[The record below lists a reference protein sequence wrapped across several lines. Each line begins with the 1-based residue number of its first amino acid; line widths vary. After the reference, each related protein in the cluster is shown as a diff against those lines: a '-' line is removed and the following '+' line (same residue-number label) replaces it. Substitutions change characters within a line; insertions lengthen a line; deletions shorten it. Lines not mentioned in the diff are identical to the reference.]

1 MSNNFENSQ
10 SASQQLGMPEP
21 LKLDSNIINGEG
33 GADVDEA
40 LMAQQKEDA
49 LKDIFLQKEI
59 EVKARQDNGES
70 PSNYTKYKLAI
81 FDQLLKNKSVDFPRV
96 VRQLRGPNNPD
107 TFDLGSCYSAFE
119 TVRFYSNNAQ
129 ELHDGY
135 QIKNSMELSDD
146 PAQYVEQVSQLFDK
160 ISTQKQAMMQ
170 RNNQLGIPSSKYD
183 YYRLAILENLFKN
196 NRVEMSRLGR
206 ELQEE
211 EGDDFDPEAFQD
223 AYLILDRENKLKT
236 QQVQKQNEEK
246 EEVLEKQPTE
256 PVSPEIPAELNNA
269 IISEIPE
276 EPNNKYPDKK
286 IKAKIIG
293 AAVYKTIASIVG
305 LKSVVDWLGAGLGSL
320 GLKIGQ
326 RTDVYKYFDQKKET
340 AQDRGDINNALEK
353 LIEAAAARHDFK
365 QAIYQDERY
374 IKLVAETNQ
383 LLEGYKQTE
392 DVEARAIL
400 ADKMKQN
407 QEEKKKIAQEYAM
420 VANQAEKDQELKN
433 LAIEYNNLID
443 NARSTAYYDLPVQ
456 QRQQI
461 DANWDHLSE
470 AERSLYTLPEAD
482 KRTMKIRLGQVLINN
497 LEKNDALADQRRRSA
512 QDILRDYV
520 HGKVEASALIKDSL
534 NTALTLTGAGA
545 LRGFTYW
552 TMAMVER
559 SKSKNR
565 EFRKE
570 YSWNQV
576 GEKISSSRRLFDLF
590 VTSMKETY
598 YGLSGRRFV
607 QKYTVDKQGK
617 LKRYSDKIQM
627 KGLPATALRAQSLG
641 EITRLF
647 GIGTQTMAAI
657 VTEGMSLQGS
667 LENIADT
674 FKGDA
679 LGNMA
684 NNWYQNFR
692 IDQRIAKSLKILQ
705 DKGDHGGGQ
714 MVTEK
719 TTAVGTTPEKPDT
732 QDIDLK
738 HLENLDTIKIA
749 QLAEQG
755 HRVVKGGSVSEA
767 LGRSVS
773 GREDMLLIT
782 FNNKGEPIIYDGY
795 NPNVIAP
802 DARVLD
808 YGGRLVAIDND
819 SSHLHFYEQH
829 YFDDLSKQI
838 DINLKQENIGEQ
850 VVLSTLAPQGPK
862 IEEVVSDSTI
872 VHNMP
877 DSASLGKYS
886 DHPYFNLTTKGK
898 IDYDDL
904 VHGNSDLY
912 RQFVM
917 FNRPGG
923 AWSTNAGQDLLSDI
937 DRIYH
942 NEDLSVADRIKILEG
957 IKEVMVKPDLVS
969 HVNDS
974 ETKDL
979 LSRTYQHYADSI
991 DHSIELLKHPDGQ
1004 PIPEEWNGGLDE
1016 FIKWRDAHRPT
1027 GN

>member
-1 MSNNFENSQ
+1 
-10 SASQQLGMPEP
+10 
-21 LKLDSNIINGEG
+21 
-33 GADVDEA
+33 
-40 LMAQQKEDA
+40 
-49 LKDIFLQKEI
+49 
-59 EVKARQDNGES
+59 
-70 PSNYTKYKLAI
+70 
-81 FDQLLKNKSVDFPRV
+81 
-96 VRQLRGPNNPD
+96 
-107 TFDLGSCYSAFE
+107 
-119 TVRFYSNNAQ
+119 
-129 ELHDGY
+129 
-135 QIKNSMELSDD
+135 
-146 PAQYVEQVSQLFDK
+146 
-160 ISTQKQAMMQ
+160 
-170 RNNQLGIPSSKYD
+170 
-183 YYRLAILENLFKN
+183 
-196 NRVEMSRLGR
+196 
-206 ELQEE
+206 
-211 EGDDFDPEAFQD
+211 
-223 AYLILDRENKLKT
+223 
-236 QQVQKQNEEK
+236 
-246 EEVLEKQPTE
+246 
-256 PVSPEIPAELNNA
+256 
-269 IISEIPE
+269 
-276 EPNNKYPDKK
+276 
-286 IKAKIIG
+286 
-293 AAVYKTIASIVG
+293 
-305 LKSVVDWLGAGLGSL
+305 LGAGLGSL

-365 QAIYQDERY
+365 QTIYQDERY
-374 IKLVAETNQ
+374 KKLVAETNQ

-607 QKYTVDKQGK
+607 QKYTIDKQGK
-617 LKRYSDKIQM
+617 LKRCSDKIQM
-627 KGLPATALRAQSLG
+627 KGLPATALRTQSLG

-705 DKGDHGGGQ
+705 DKGDHGSGQ

-974 ETKDL
+974 GTKDL

-991 DHSIELLKHPDGQ
+991 DHSIELLKHPDSQ

>member
-1 MSNNFENSQ
+1 
-10 SASQQLGMPEP
+10 
-21 LKLDSNIINGEG
+21 
-33 GADVDEA
+33 
-40 LMAQQKEDA
+40 
-49 LKDIFLQKEI
+49 
-59 EVKARQDNGES
+59 
-70 PSNYTKYKLAI
+70 
-81 FDQLLKNKSVDFPRV
+81 
-96 VRQLRGPNNPD
+96 
-107 TFDLGSCYSAFE
+107 
-119 TVRFYSNNAQ
+119 
-129 ELHDGY
+129 
-135 QIKNSMELSDD
+135 MELSDD

-160 ISTQKQAMMQ
+160 ISAQKQAMMQ

-183 YYRLAILENLFKN
+183 YYRLAILENLLKN

-223 AYLILDRENKLKT
+223 AYLILDRENKLET

-256 PVSPEIPAELNNA
+256 PDSPEIPAELNNA

-365 QAIYQDERY
+365 QTIYQDERY
-374 IKLVAETNQ
+374 KKLVAETNQ

>member
-1 MSNNFENSQ
+1 MF
-10 SASQQLGMPEP
+10 
-21 LKLDSNIINGEG
+21 I
-33 GADVDEA
+33 
-40 LMAQQKEDA
+40 
-49 LKDIFLQKEI
+49 
-59 EVKARQDNGES
+59 
-70 PSNYTKYKLAI
+70 
-81 FDQLLKNKSVDFPRV
+81 
-96 VRQLRGPNNPD
+96 
-107 TFDLGSCYSAFE
+107 
-119 TVRFYSNNAQ
+119 
-129 ELHDGY
+129 
-135 QIKNSMELSDD
+135 
-146 PAQYVEQVSQLFDK
+146 
-160 ISTQKQAMMQ
+160 
-170 RNNQLGIPSSKYD
+170 
-183 YYRLAILENLFKN
+183 
-196 NRVEMSRLGR
+196 
-206 ELQEE
+206 
-211 EGDDFDPEAFQD
+211 
-223 AYLILDRENKLKT
+223 YLIVCQT
-236 QQVQKQNEEK
+236 
-246 EEVLEKQPTE
+246 
-256 PVSPEIPAELNNA
+256 I
-269 IISEIPE
+269 
-276 EPNNKYPDKK
+276 KY
-286 IKAKIIG
+286 
-293 AAVYKTIASIVG
+293 
-305 LKSVVDWLGAGLGSL
+305 
-320 GLKIGQ
+320 
-326 RTDVYKYFDQKKET
+326 
-340 AQDRGDINNALEK
+340 N
-353 LIEAAAARHDFK
+353 H
-365 QAIYQDERY
+365 
-374 IKLVAETNQ
+374 
-383 LLEGYKQTE
+383 
-392 DVEARAIL
+392 
-400 ADKMKQN
+400 
-407 QEEKKKIAQEYAM
+407 
-420 VANQAEKDQELKN
+420 
-433 LAIEYNNLID
+433 LID
-443 NARSTAYYDLPVQ
+443 NARSTAYYDLPAQ

-470 AERSLYTLPEAD
+470 AERNLYTLPEED
-482 KRTMKIRLGQVLINN
+482 KRTMKIRLGQILINN
-497 LEKNDALADQRRRSA
+497 LEKNNTLADQRRRST

-520 HGKVEASALIKDSL
+520 HGKVEASALIKDGL
-534 NTALTLTGAGA
+534 NTAFTLTGAGA

-590 VTSMKETY
+590 TTSMKETY

-607 QKYTVDKQGK
+607 QKYTIDKDGK
-617 LKRYSDKIQM
+617 LKQYSDKIKM
-627 KGLPATALRAQSLG
+627 KGLPATALKAQSLG

-657 VTEGMSLQGS
+657 ITEGMSLQGS

-684 NNWYQNFR
+684 DNWYQNFR

-705 DKGDHGGGQ
+705 DKRDHGDGQ
-714 MVTEK
+714 VI
-719 TTAVGTTPEKPDT
+719 PEKAMAAGTSLEKPET

-755 HRVVKGGSVSEA
+755 HQVVKGGSVSQA

-795 NPNVIAP
+795 NPNIIAP
-802 DARVLD
+802 DAKVLD

-838 DINLKQENIGEQ
+838 DMNLKQEHIGEK
-850 VVLSTLAPQGPK
+850 VVLSTLAPQEPK
-862 IEEVVSDSTI
+862 IGEAVSDSTI

-877 DSASLGKYS
+877 DSTSFSKYS
-886 DHPYFNLTTKGK
+886 EHPYFNLTTKGK

-904 VHGNSDLY
+904 VHGNSEVY
-912 RQFVM
+912 HQFVM

-923 AWSTNAGQDLLSDI
+923 ILGSNTSQDLLSDI

-974 ETKDL
+974 GTRDL
-979 LSRTYQHYADSI
+979 LSRTYQHYVDSI
-991 DHSIELLKHPDGQ
+991 DHSVELLKHPDSQ
-1004 PIPEEWNGGLDE
+1004 PIPKEWNGGLDE
-1016 FIKWRDAHRPT
+1016 FVKWRDTHRPT

>member
-1 MSNNFENSQ
+1 M
-10 SASQQLGMPEP
+10 
-21 LKLDSNIINGEG
+21 
-33 GADVDEA
+33 
-40 LMAQQKEDA
+40 
-49 LKDIFLQKEI
+49 
-59 EVKARQDNGES
+59 
-70 PSNYTKYKLAI
+70 
-81 FDQLLKNKSVDFPRV
+81 
-96 VRQLRGPNNPD
+96 
-107 TFDLGSCYSAFE
+107 
-119 TVRFYSNNAQ
+119 
-129 ELHDGY
+129 
-135 QIKNSMELSDD
+135 
-146 PAQYVEQVSQLFDK
+146 
-160 ISTQKQAMMQ
+160 
-170 RNNQLGIPSSKYD
+170 
-183 YYRLAILENLFKN
+183 
-196 NRVEMSRLGR
+196 
-206 ELQEE
+206 
-211 EGDDFDPEAFQD
+211 
-223 AYLILDRENKLKT
+223 
-236 QQVQKQNEEK
+236 
-246 EEVLEKQPTE
+246 
-256 PVSPEIPAELNNA
+256 
-269 IISEIPE
+269 
-276 EPNNKYPDKK
+276 
-286 IKAKIIG
+286 
-293 AAVYKTIASIVG
+293 
-305 LKSVVDWLGAGLGSL
+305 GAGLGSL

-365 QAIYQDERY
+365 QTIYQDERY
-374 IKLVAETNQ
+374 KKLVAETNQ

-607 QKYTVDKQGK
+607 QKYTIDKQGK
-617 LKRYSDKIQM
+617 LKRCSDKIQM
-627 KGLPATALRAQSLG
+627 KGLPATALRTQSLG

-974 ETKDL
+974 GTKDL

-991 DHSIELLKHPDGQ
+991 DHSIELLKHPDSQ

>member
-1 MSNNFENSQ
+1 
-10 SASQQLGMPEP
+10 
-21 LKLDSNIINGEG
+21 
-33 GADVDEA
+33 
-40 LMAQQKEDA
+40 
-49 LKDIFLQKEI
+49 
-59 EVKARQDNGES
+59 
-70 PSNYTKYKLAI
+70 
-81 FDQLLKNKSVDFPRV
+81 
-96 VRQLRGPNNPD
+96 
-107 TFDLGSCYSAFE
+107 
-119 TVRFYSNNAQ
+119 
-129 ELHDGY
+129 
-135 QIKNSMELSDD
+135 
-146 PAQYVEQVSQLFDK
+146 
-160 ISTQKQAMMQ
+160 
-170 RNNQLGIPSSKYD
+170 
-183 YYRLAILENLFKN
+183 
-196 NRVEMSRLGR
+196 
-206 ELQEE
+206 
-211 EGDDFDPEAFQD
+211 
-223 AYLILDRENKLKT
+223 
-236 QQVQKQNEEK
+236 
-246 EEVLEKQPTE
+246 
-256 PVSPEIPAELNNA
+256 
-269 IISEIPE
+269 
-276 EPNNKYPDKK
+276 
-286 IKAKIIG
+286 
-293 AAVYKTIASIVG
+293 
-305 LKSVVDWLGAGLGSL
+305 
-320 GLKIGQ
+320 
-326 RTDVYKYFDQKKET
+326 
-340 AQDRGDINNALEK
+340 
-353 LIEAAAARHDFK
+353 
-365 QAIYQDERY
+365 
-374 IKLVAETNQ
+374 
-383 LLEGYKQTE
+383 
-392 DVEARAIL
+392 
-400 ADKMKQN
+400 
-407 QEEKKKIAQEYAM
+407 M

>member
-1 MSNNFENSQ
+1 
-10 SASQQLGMPEP
+10 
-21 LKLDSNIINGEG
+21 
-33 GADVDEA
+33 
-40 LMAQQKEDA
+40 
-49 LKDIFLQKEI
+49 
-59 EVKARQDNGES
+59 
-70 PSNYTKYKLAI
+70 
-81 FDQLLKNKSVDFPRV
+81 
-96 VRQLRGPNNPD
+96 
-107 TFDLGSCYSAFE
+107 
-119 TVRFYSNNAQ
+119 
-129 ELHDGY
+129 
-135 QIKNSMELSDD
+135 
-146 PAQYVEQVSQLFDK
+146 
-160 ISTQKQAMMQ
+160 
-170 RNNQLGIPSSKYD
+170 
-183 YYRLAILENLFKN
+183 
-196 NRVEMSRLGR
+196 
-206 ELQEE
+206 
-211 EGDDFDPEAFQD
+211 
-223 AYLILDRENKLKT
+223 
-236 QQVQKQNEEK
+236 
-246 EEVLEKQPTE
+246 
-256 PVSPEIPAELNNA
+256 
-269 IISEIPE
+269 
-276 EPNNKYPDKK
+276 
-286 IKAKIIG
+286 
-293 AAVYKTIASIVG
+293 
-305 LKSVVDWLGAGLGSL
+305 
-320 GLKIGQ
+320 
-326 RTDVYKYFDQKKET
+326 
-340 AQDRGDINNALEK
+340 
-353 LIEAAAARHDFK
+353 
-365 QAIYQDERY
+365 
-374 IKLVAETNQ
+374 
-383 LLEGYKQTE
+383 
-392 DVEARAIL
+392 
-400 ADKMKQN
+400 
-407 QEEKKKIAQEYAM
+407 
-420 VANQAEKDQELKN
+420 
-433 LAIEYNNLID
+433 
-443 NARSTAYYDLPVQ
+443 
-456 QRQQI
+456 
-461 DANWDHLSE
+461 
-470 AERSLYTLPEAD
+470 
-482 KRTMKIRLGQVLINN
+482 
-497 LEKNDALADQRRRSA
+497 
-512 QDILRDYV
+512 
-520 HGKVEASALIKDSL
+520 
-534 NTALTLTGAGA
+534 
-545 LRGFTYW
+545 
-552 TMAMVER
+552 
-559 SKSKNR
+559 
-565 EFRKE
+565 
-570 YSWNQV
+570 
-576 GEKISSSRRLFDLF
+576 
-590 VTSMKETY
+590 
-598 YGLSGRRFV
+598 
-607 QKYTVDKQGK
+607 
-617 LKRYSDKIQM
+617 
-627 KGLPATALRAQSLG
+627 
-641 EITRLF
+641 
-647 GIGTQTMAAI
+647 MAAK

-705 DKGDHGGGQ
+705 DKGDHGSGQ

-974 ETKDL
+974 GTKDL

-991 DHSIELLKHPDGQ
+991 DHSIELLKHPDSQ

>member
-1 MSNNFENSQ
+1 M
-10 SASQQLGMPEP
+10 
-21 LKLDSNIINGEG
+21 
-33 GADVDEA
+33 
-40 LMAQQKEDA
+40 
-49 LKDIFLQKEI
+49 
-59 EVKARQDNGES
+59 
-70 PSNYTKYKLAI
+70 
-81 FDQLLKNKSVDFPRV
+81 
-96 VRQLRGPNNPD
+96 
-107 TFDLGSCYSAFE
+107 
-119 TVRFYSNNAQ
+119 
-129 ELHDGY
+129 
-135 QIKNSMELSDD
+135 
-146 PAQYVEQVSQLFDK
+146 
-160 ISTQKQAMMQ
+160 
-170 RNNQLGIPSSKYD
+170 
-183 YYRLAILENLFKN
+183 
-196 NRVEMSRLGR
+196 
-206 ELQEE
+206 
-211 EGDDFDPEAFQD
+211 
-223 AYLILDRENKLKT
+223 
-236 QQVQKQNEEK
+236 QKQNEEE

-256 PVSPEIPAELNNA
+256 PASPEIPAELNNA

-276 EPNNKYPDKK
+276 EPNSKYPDKK
-286 IKAKIIG
+286 TKAKIIG
-293 AAVYKTIASIVG
+293 AAAYKTIASIVG

-607 QKYTVDKQGK
+607 QKYTIDKQGK
-617 LKRYSDKIQM
+617 LKRCSDKIQM
-627 KGLPATALRAQSLG
+627 KGLPATALRTQSLG

-705 DKGDHGGGQ
+705 DKGDHGSGQ

-974 ETKDL
+974 GTKDL

-991 DHSIELLKHPDGQ
+991 DHSIELLKHPDSQ

>member
-1 MSNNFENSQ
+1 
-10 SASQQLGMPEP
+10 
-21 LKLDSNIINGEG
+21 
-33 GADVDEA
+33 
-40 LMAQQKEDA
+40 
-49 LKDIFLQKEI
+49 
-59 EVKARQDNGES
+59 
-70 PSNYTKYKLAI
+70 
-81 FDQLLKNKSVDFPRV
+81 
-96 VRQLRGPNNPD
+96 
-107 TFDLGSCYSAFE
+107 
-119 TVRFYSNNAQ
+119 
-129 ELHDGY
+129 
-135 QIKNSMELSDD
+135 
-146 PAQYVEQVSQLFDK
+146 
-160 ISTQKQAMMQ
+160 
-170 RNNQLGIPSSKYD
+170 
-183 YYRLAILENLFKN
+183 
-196 NRVEMSRLGR
+196 
-206 ELQEE
+206 
-211 EGDDFDPEAFQD
+211 
-223 AYLILDRENKLKT
+223 
-236 QQVQKQNEEK
+236 
-246 EEVLEKQPTE
+246 
-256 PVSPEIPAELNNA
+256 
-269 IISEIPE
+269 
-276 EPNNKYPDKK
+276 
-286 IKAKIIG
+286 
-293 AAVYKTIASIVG
+293 
-305 LKSVVDWLGAGLGSL
+305 LGAGLGSL

-607 QKYTVDKQGK
+607 QKYTIDKQGK
-617 LKRYSDKIQM
+617 LKRCSDKIQM
-627 KGLPATALRAQSLG
+627 KGLPATALRTQSLG

-705 DKGDHGGGQ
+705 DKGDHGSGQ

-974 ETKDL
+974 GTKDL

-991 DHSIELLKHPDGQ
+991 DHSIELLKHPDSQ

>member
-1 MSNNFENSQ
+1 M
-10 SASQQLGMPEP
+10 
-21 LKLDSNIINGEG
+21 
-33 GADVDEA
+33 
-40 LMAQQKEDA
+40 
-49 LKDIFLQKEI
+49 
-59 EVKARQDNGES
+59 
-70 PSNYTKYKLAI
+70 
-81 FDQLLKNKSVDFPRV
+81 
-96 VRQLRGPNNPD
+96 
-107 TFDLGSCYSAFE
+107 
-119 TVRFYSNNAQ
+119 
-129 ELHDGY
+129 
-135 QIKNSMELSDD
+135 
-146 PAQYVEQVSQLFDK
+146 
-160 ISTQKQAMMQ
+160 
-170 RNNQLGIPSSKYD
+170 
-183 YYRLAILENLFKN
+183 
-196 NRVEMSRLGR
+196 
-206 ELQEE
+206 
-211 EGDDFDPEAFQD
+211 
-223 AYLILDRENKLKT
+223 
-236 QQVQKQNEEK
+236 QKQNEEK

-276 EPNNKYPDKK
+276 EPNSKYPDKK
-286 IKAKIIG
+286 TKAKIIG
-293 AAVYKTIASIVG
+293 AAAYKTIASIVG

-365 QAIYQDERY
+365 QTIYQDERY
-374 IKLVAETNQ
+374 KKLVAETNQ

-607 QKYTVDKQGK
+607 QKYTIDKQGK
-617 LKRYSDKIQM
+617 LKRCSDKIQM
-627 KGLPATALRAQSLG
+627 KGLPATALRTQSLG

-705 DKGDHGGGQ
+705 DKGDHGSGQ

-819 SSHLHFYEQH
+819 SSHLNFYEQH

-974 ETKDL
+974 GTKDL

-991 DHSIELLKHPDGQ
+991 DHSIELLKHPDSQ